1 MESDFSTPV
10 PLTLGPNLIDS
21 KWVYKIKRKVYG
33 SVDTQLDLWQRDSN
47 CNMTLTT
54 RALSILLSKLQLS
67 DLFYPLIYLVDG
79 VYLSWMCRMCFS

>member
-33 SVDTQLDLWQRDSN
+33 SVDRYTARLV
-47 CNMTLTT
+47 
-54 RALSILLSKLQLS
+54 AKGFKLQYGIDYKVTFNPVIKTTTIRFILS
-67 DLFYPLIYLVDG
+67 VDVSHG
-79 VYLSWMCRMCFS
+79 LCLHEFNV